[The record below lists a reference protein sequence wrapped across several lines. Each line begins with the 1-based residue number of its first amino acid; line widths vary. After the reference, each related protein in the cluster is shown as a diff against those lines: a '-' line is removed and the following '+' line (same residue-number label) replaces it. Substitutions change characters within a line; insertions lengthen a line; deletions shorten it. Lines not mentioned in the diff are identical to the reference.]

1 MTKNINIKE
10 KVVIAITIIS
20 CVADCSKS
28 TVVDYKTYKSVI
40 NDVVPDNKSNN
51 ARIKL
56 FTNAYTPYITSG
68 INGVEK
74 MENDFMNTYNLNF
87 NKLKVMS
94 NLEEN
99 WDDDGA
105 MTFSAELIEN
115 VKSLLLHLKPYQP
128 DIFPKNDS
136 RIQLEFFSKDNR
148 FLKII
153 LSEKQIDVYS
163 TDNFNYKNDF
173 FDTFEFNETKIY
185 DIVSQ
190 FYKNNLI
197 SEAKAND

>member
-1 MTKNINIKE
+1 MTTNNVKK
-10 KVVIAITIIS
+10 KVAVAITIIS
-20 CVADCSKS
+20 CVADCSRPANI
-28 TVVDYKTYKSVI
+28 DYNPYKTVMSDAI
-40 NDVVPDNKSNN
+40 HSNQNNN
-51 ARIKL
+51 ARIKS
-56 FTNAYTPYITSG
+56 FVNAYTPYIISC

-74 MENDFMNTYNLNF
+74 KENDFMNTYNLNF

-99 WDDDGA
+99 WDDEGA
-105 MTFSAELIEN
+105 MTFSAELIEK
-115 VKSLLLHLKPYQP
+115 VKSLLLHLNPYQP

-153 LSEKQIDVYS
+153 LSEKSFDVYS

-173 FDTFEFNETKIY
+173 FDTFELNEKKIY

-190 FYKNNLI
+190 FYKNKLV
-197 SEAKAND
+197 SEAKPND